1 MICLG
6 ENSTHNGDSAVL
18 NFLATQQLVLKG
30 DRLAAKGRHD
40 KAIAL
45 YREALKRRPGEHQLY
60 LQIARLSAEAGE
72 FHQAEEAL
80 KTAIQFSPE
89 NPPYY
94 LFLGQVYF
102 DWGRYDHAVQVLE
115 RCLALQPEN
124 QLAQNYQALNL
135 YKQGHTSE
143 ALERLRRDGISH
155 NVDFLCR
162 LSLTFEE
169 EFLRHP
175 DRFPPPGLEE
185 TISRR
190 LLLRRWYERTA
201 HLPLL
206 NRVIR
211 FFLIRNYF
219 RRSSRLLHYG
229 NPQGA
234 LEVFRLILQLD
245 SHNKEA
251 HFGQGVACMEMHD
264 YSKAKRKFLELTSL
278 YPDEPL
284 FSAYLGLC
292 YYHLGNYHTAETLL
306 KRTSIEGPE
315 DYSANYY
322 LGLSYLALGQKQEAR
337 KYMKIAYEKYH
348 VDTCEE
354 CLNRLLER
362 MLSSS

>member
-1 MICLG
+1 MVWLG

-30 DRLAAKGRHD
+30 DRLAAKGRHE

-124 QLAQNYQALNL
+124 QLAQNYQALAL

-143 ALERLRRDGISH
+143 ALERLSRDGISH

-162 LSLTFEE
+162 LSLMFEE
-169 EFLRHP
+169 ELLRHP
-175 DRFPPPGLEE
+175 DRFPPPGPEE
-185 TISRR
+185 TMSRR
-190 LLLRRWYERTA
+190 LLLRRWYEGTA
-201 HLPLL
+201 HLTLL

-211 FFLIRNYF
+211 FFLIRRYF
-219 RRSSRLLHYG
+219 RRSSRLLYYG

-245 SHNKEA
+245 PHNKEA
-251 HFGQGVACMEMHD
+251 HFGQGVAYMEMHD
-264 YSKAKRKFLELTSL
+264 HRKAKRKFLELTSL
-278 YPDEPL
+278 YPDDPL

-348 VDTCEE
+348 VDTREE
-354 CLNRLLER
+354 CLKRLLER